1 MSEYGWGV
9 HWVGFLMF
17 WPMVKKLL
25 NIEFYFLS
33 LKFLFKSK
41 LKFRGEFG
49 HTHSWYCWKAL
60 VT

>member
-1 MSEYGWGV
+1 MGGV

-25 NIEFYFLS
+25 NIEFYSLS

-41 LKFRGEFG
+41 LIFRGEFG
-49 HTHSWYCWKAL
+49 HTPSIVGKPL
-60 VT
+60 FRRI